1 MRKSLPTGRTI
12 DYEDVDDIIGV
23 ASELHDIDQSR
34 LSVEELQEVAADLDI
49 PTEFVVP
56 AIEAL
61 RARRQNVLAAHT
73 RKRKRRKVWAWS
85 AFVLLVIGVFTL
97 LVLQNGL
104 QTRLAEAELARARV
118 LSVLKH
124 QKETKKV
131 WEPRPDSSDRQAEL
145 DGAANR
151 IRVEARRY
159 DKAVTEYNQAVTRF
173 PYTLASMLSSLPE
186 KLPLSSEI
194 DSW

>member
-1 MRKSLPTGRTI
+1 MRKSLPAGRTV

-34 LSVEELQEVAADLDI
+34 LSVEELQEVAAELDI

-56 AIEAL
+56 AIDAL
-61 RARRQNVLAAHT
+61 RQRRENLLAADRL
-73 RKRKRRKVWAWS
+73 RKKRFKTGLIISIAALTVLTFS
-85 AFVLLVIGVFTL
+85 AVGV
-97 LVLQNGL
+97 QSGL
-104 QTRLAEAELARARV
+104 SSRLAEAELARAKV
-118 LSVLKH
+118 LTVLKH
-124 QKETKKV
+124 QRETKKV

-151 IRVEARRY
+151 VRVETGRY
-159 DKAVTEYNQAVTRF
+159 DKAVTEYNQASRGF
-173 PYTLASMLSSLPE
+173 LHSLARMFSVLPD